1 MAKRSHPSITLGL
14 CSTNLPQFSAQALLD
29 FMQVSSIPT
38 LELGVGGYPGS
49 IHAQA
54 RQLLDDSNQRTWWRQ
69 QTHARGL
76 RIGALSCHGNPLH
89 PDTALAKKF
98 HDDFMASL
106 EAANALEVPVVIG
119 FSGQGGTGGIPN
131 WPVVAWPNEYANLY
145 VQQWREQLI
154 PYWQAVAAR
163 AQALGVKIA
172 LEMHGGF
179 AVHSPSSLLRLREAC
194 GPALGANLDP
204 SHLWWQLIDP
214 VVAAQLLG
222 SALFHVHLKDVR
234 FNPEAL
240 NRHGVLDLT
249 PHSQPEQRAWSFAV
263 PGDGH
268 SADNWQTLIQAI
280 MTKDYQGIFSIE
292 HEAPMP
298 ALDGIKRC
306 LDFMA
311 TIT

>member
-1 MAKRSHPSITLGL
+1 
-14 CSTNLPQFSAQALLD
+14 
-29 FMQVSSIPT
+29 MQINSIPT
-38 LELGVGGYPGS
+38 LELGVGGYPGT
-49 IHAQA
+49 IHADA
-54 RQLLDDSNQRTWWRQ
+54 RQLLGDSNQRAWWRQ
-69 QTHARGL
+69 QTQARGL
-76 RIGALSCHGNPLH
+76 RISALSCHGNPLH
-89 PDTALAKKF
+89 PDTAWAQKF

-106 EAANALEVPVVIG
+106 EAANALEVPVVVG

-131 WPVVAWPNEYANLY
+131 WPVVAWPNEYANLHE
-145 VQQWREQLI
+145 QQWQEQLI

-179 AVHSPSSLLRLREAC
+179 AVHSPSTLLRLREAC
-194 GPALGANLDP
+194 GSAIGANLDP

-214 VVAAQLLG
+214 AVAAQLLG
-222 SALFHVHLKDVR
+222 LALFHVHLKDVR

-249 PHSQPEQRAWSFAV
+249 SHSQPVQRSWSFAV

-280 MTKDYQGIFSIE
+280 MATDYQGIFSIE

-298 ALDGIKRC
+298 ALEGIRRC

-311 TIT
+311 ALA